1 MKAVGTFENFE
12 KRCPLIVLFFAVE
25 LIFLSPATS
34 PPVSQI
40 TRFKVARLDFLGG
53 IPPPPE

>member
-12 KRCPLIVLFFAVE
+12 KQCPLIVLFVAAE

-34 PPVSQI
+34 PLFPDHA
-40 TRFKVARLDFLGG
+40 T
-53 IPPPPE
+53 

>member
-1 MKAVGTFENFE
+1 MKVVGTFENFE

-34 PPVSQI
+34 PLFPDH
-40 TRFKVARLDFLGG
+40 AL
-53 IPPPPE
+53 